1 MRETK
6 SKKVVAAVA
15 EKPKKKAT
23 KAKEPI
29 QIYGLE
35 PLPEKVLVTT
45 ETFSETPRHGWN
57 SEPDVCEFIGSLIK
71 MQGAKAVLEIGVFE
85 GETSVKMIEALPIGG
100 YYAGID
106 INDHRKHK
114 LERSGVAVDFILGQS
129 IPVMK
134 SMPANHFDF
143 IFVDGD
149 HSWANILPEF
159 KELERVIANGGII
172 AYHDT
177 LHIPDVSELMRY
189 VNDYKYNVVT
199 LNTSEGR
206 GLSILQKL

>member
-1 MRETK
+1 MLQEN
-6 SKKVVAAVA
+6 ANHQQ
-15 EKPKKKAT
+15 
-23 KAKEPI
+23 PI
-29 QIYGLE
+29 EIYGLE
-35 PLPEKVLVTT
+35 PLPER
-45 ETFSETPRHGWN
+45 ETIRHEWN
-57 SEPDVCEFIGSLIK
+57 SEVDVCEFIGSLIK
-71 MQGAKAVLEIGVFE
+71 MTGAKAVLEIGVFE

-106 INDHRKHK
+106 ITDYRKHN

-129 IPVMK
+129 ITVIQ

-149 HSWANILPEF
+149 HSFENILAEF
-159 KELERVIANGGII
+159 KEIERVLTQGGVI

-177 LHIPDVSELMRY
+177 LHIADVSDLMRY
-189 VNDYKYNVVT
+189 VKEYNYNVVT

-206 GLSILQKL
+206 GLSIIQKL

>member
-1 MRETK
+1 MPGTK
-6 SKKVVAAVA
+6 SKK
-15 EKPKKKAT
+15 AT
-23 KAKEPI
+23 EPKAKKEKAVKTE
-29 QIYGLE
+29 YVYALE
-35 PLPEKVLVTT
+35 PLPEKELVTT

-85 GETSVKMIEALPIGG
+85 GETSVKMIEALPQGG

-114 LERSGVAVDFILGQS
+114 LERSGVAVDFILGES
-129 IPVMK
+129 IKVIK
-134 SMPANHFDF
+134 GMPREHFDF

-159 KELERVIANGGII
+159 KEIEHVIAKGGVI

-177 LHIPDVSELMRY
+177 LHIPDVSELMLY

>member
-1 MRETK
+1 MPGTK
-6 SKKVVAAVA
+6 SKK
-15 EKPKKKAT
+15 AT
-23 KAKEPI
+23 EPKAKKEKAI
-29 QIYGLE
+29 KADYVYALE
-35 PLPEKVLVTT
+35 PLPEKELVTT

-85 GETSVKMIEALPIGG
+85 GETSVKMIEALPQGG

-106 INDHRKHK
+106 INDHRKHN
-114 LERSGVAVDFILGQS
+114 LERSGVAVDFILGES
-129 IPVMK
+129 IKVIK
-134 SMPANHFDF
+134 GMPREHFDF

-159 KELERVIANGGII
+159 KEIERVIAKGGVI

-189 VNDYKYNVVT
+189 VNHYKYNVVT

-206 GLSILQKL
+206 GLSILQRL

>member
-1 MRETK
+1 MQGTK
-6 SKKVVAAVA
+6 SKK
-15 EKPKKKAT
+15 AT
-23 KAKEPI
+23 EPKAKKEKAVKTE
-29 QIYGLE
+29 YVYALE

-45 ETFSETPRHGWN
+45 ETFNETPRHGWN

-85 GETSVKMIEALPIGG
+85 GETSVKMI
-100 YYAGID
+100 D
-106 INDHRKHK
+106 DHRKHK
-114 LERSGVAVDFILGQS
+114 LERSGVAVDFILGES
-129 IPVMK
+129 IKVMEG
-134 SMPANHFDF
+134 MPREHFDF

-159 KELERVIANGGII
+159 KEIERVIAKGGII

-177 LHIPDVSELMRY
+177 LHIPDVAELMRY
-189 VNDYKYNVVT
+189 VNHYKYNVVT

>member
-1 MRETK
+1 MPGTK
-6 SKKVVAAVA
+6 SKK
-15 EKPKKKAT
+15 AT
-23 KAKEPI
+23 EPKAKKEKAI
-29 QIYGLE
+29 KADYVYALE
-35 PLPEKVLVTT
+35 PLPEKELVTT

-85 GETSVKMIEALPIGG
+85 GETSVKMIEALPQGG

-106 INDHRKHK
+106 INDHRKHN
-114 LERSGVAVDFILGQS
+114 LERSGVAVDFILGES
-129 IPVMK
+129 IKVIK
-134 SMPANHFDF
+134 GMPREHFDF

-159 KELERVIANGGII
+159 KEIERVIAKGGVI

-189 VNDYKYNVVT
+189 VNHYKYNVVT

-206 GLSILQKL
+206 GLSILQKLWN

>member
-1 MRETK
+1 MQGTK
-6 SKKVVAAVA
+6 SKK
-15 EKPKKKAT
+15 AT
-23 KAKEPI
+23 EPKAKKEKAI
-29 QIYGLE
+29 KTEYVYALE

-85 GETSVKMIEALPIGG
+85 GETSVKMIEALPQGG

-114 LERSGVAVDFILGQS
+114 LERSGVAVDFILGES
-129 IPVMK
+129 IKVIK
-134 SMPANHFDF
+134 GMPSEHFDF

-159 KELERVIANGGII
+159 KEIERVIAKGGVI

-177 LHIPDVSELMRY
+177 LHIPDVSQLMRY
-189 VNDYKYNVVT
+189 VNDYKYNVFT

>member
-1 MRETK
+1 MPGTK
-6 SKKVVAAVA
+6 SKK
-15 EKPKKKAT
+15 AT
-23 KAKEPI
+23 EPKAKKQKAVKTE
-29 QIYGLE
+29 YVYALE
-35 PLPEKVLVTT
+35 PLPEKELVTT
-45 ETFSETPRHGWN
+45 KTFNETPRHGWN

-85 GETSVKMIEALPIGG
+85 GETSVKMIQALPQGG

-114 LERSGVAVDFILGQS
+114 LERSGVAVDFILGES
-129 IPVMK
+129 IKVIK
-134 SMPANHFDF
+134 GMPREHFDF

-159 KELERVIANGGII
+159 KEIERVIAKGGVI

-177 LHIPDVSELMRY
+177 LHIPDVSELMLY
-189 VNDYKYNVVT
+189 VNHYKYNVVT

>member
-1 MRETK
+1 MSQENT
-6 SKKVVAAVA
+6 
-15 EKPKKKAT
+15 KPKKKAS
-23 KAKEPI
+23 KAKAVIEQPI
-29 QIYGLE
+29 EIYGLE

-45 ETFSETPRHGWN
+45 ETFKETPRHEWN
-57 SEPDVCEFIGSLIK
+57 SEIDVCEFIGSLIK
-71 MQGAKAVLEIGVFE
+71 MTGAKAVLEVGVFE
-85 GETSVKMIEALPIGG
+85 GETSVKMIEALPKGG

-114 LERSGVAVDFILGQS
+114 LERGGVAVDFILGQS

-143 IFVDGD
+143 IFIDGD
-149 HSWANILPEF
+149 HSWNNIMPEF
-159 KELERVIANGGII
+159 KEACRVINKNGVI
-172 AYHDT
+172 AYHDSIH
-177 LHIPDVSELMRY
+177 LHDVKQLMVIATR
-189 VNDYKYNVVT
+189 YKYNVVT

>member
-1 MRETK
+1 MPGTK
-6 SKKVVAAVA
+6 SKK
-15 EKPKKKAT
+15 AT
-23 KAKEPI
+23 EPKAKKEKAVKTE
-29 QIYGLE
+29 YVYALE
-35 PLPEKVLVTT
+35 PLPEKELVTT

-57 SEPDVCEFIGSLIK
+57 SEPDVCQFIGALIN

-85 GETSVKMIEALPIGG
+85 GETSVKMIEALPQGG

-114 LERSGVAVDFILGQS
+114 LERSGVAVDFILGES
-129 IPVMK
+129 IKVIK
-134 SMPANHFDF
+134 GMPSEHFDF

-159 KELERVIANGGII
+159 KEIEHVIAKGGVI

-177 LHIPDVSELMRY
+177 LHIPDVSELMLY

>member
-1 MRETK
+1 MPGTK
-6 SKKVVAAVA
+6 SKKVT
-15 EKPKKKAT
+15 EP
-23 KAKEPI
+23 KAKKEKAVKTE
-29 QIYGLE
+29 YAYALE

-57 SEPDVCEFIGSLIK
+57 SEPDVCDFIGALIK

-85 GETSVKMIEALPIGG
+85 GETSVKMIEALPQGG

-114 LERSGVAVDFILGQS
+114 LERSGVAVDFILGES
-129 IPVMK
+129 IKVIK
-134 SMPANHFDF
+134 GMPREHFDF

-159 KELERVIANGGII
+159 KEIERVIAKGGII

-189 VNDYKYNVVT
+189 ANHYKYNVVT

-206 GLSILQKL
+206 GLSILQIL